1 MSGCT
6 APVRGHHSA
15 AARADCPVCRYRSG
29 YRSRSYSPAY
39 YPPSV
44 SRYPS
49 SVGGSSSSGAKTVR
63 TSSGRSVS
71 FTAAESSA
79 LSRVRTQAQRL
90 AQSAPDR
97 RDLFLC
103 HAWDDRLGAAK
114 ELHDHLVALGVT
126 VWFSEVEVTLG
137 TLLLR
142 EIDKGLRISRIGMVL
157 VTPSMFKS
165 LNLGGIADKEL
176 SALLATDR
184 VIPITHGTT
193 FDELRDVSPLLAAR
207 SGLSTEGQSLEDVAA
222 KIADTVRV
230 ELSAMG

>member
-15 AARADCPVCRYRSG
+15 AARAKCPVCRYRSG
-29 YRSRSYSPAY
+29 YGSRSYSRPS

-49 SVGGSSSSGAKTVR
+49 SAGGSSSSGGKTVR

-137 TLLLR
+137 ALLLR

-230 ELSAMG
+230 ELSATG

>member
-6 APVRGHHSA
+6 APVQGHRSASA
-15 AARADCPVCRYRSG
+15 AANCPACR
-29 YRSRSYSPAY
+29 YRSRSYYRPSYSYPSYTYSAPA
-39 YPPSV
+39 S

-49 SVGGSSSSGAKTVR
+49 SSGGRSVR

-71 FTAAESSA
+71 FTAAETSA

-114 ELHDHLVALGVT
+114 ELHDHLIALGVS
-126 VWFSEVEVTLG
+126 VWFSEKDVSLG
-137 TLLLR
+137 TSLLR
-142 EIDKGLRISRIGMVL
+142 EIDKGLRVSRIGMVL

-165 LNLGGIADKEL
+165 LNMGGVADKEL
-176 SALLATDR
+176 SALLETDR

-193 FDELRDVSPLLAAR
+193 HEELRDVSPLLAAR
-207 SGLSTEGQSLEDVAA
+207 SGLSTKDQSLEDVAA
-222 KIADTVRV
+222 KIADTVRADV
-230 ELSAMG
+230 PIVG